1 MQPLSGRAAALLV
14 LSRVLDGATLDTAW
28 AELPRD
34 PPIPERDKAF
44 ARRLVLVTLRRM
56 GQIDDVIRRC
66 LDQPLQRRRGN
77 IRDILR
83 VGACQLLFLDTP
95 SHAAVDA
102 TVLLAEG
109 SPLKGLVNA
118 VLRRLARE
126 GKAMLSPREAPR
138 LNMPD
143 WLWRQLRDAW
153 NEETARAISNV
164 HMGEPPLDLT
174 VKSDGAGWAAKL
186 GGHLLP
192 TGSVRLRNVSSVV
205 DLPGYAD
212 GEWWVQDTSA
222 ALPARLL
229 TGILAPGSR
238 VADLCAAPGGKTAQL
253 AAAGLHVTAV
263 DVSPER
269 LVRLRTNLTRL
280 KLTAEVVANYAET
293 WRPEALL
300 DGVLVDAP
308 CTATGTIR
316 RNPEIPW
323 IKDAT
328 AAAGLRA
335 TQDTLLEHAGTLVRE
350 GGVIAYAVCSLD
362 QSEGEHRVA
371 AFLGRHPEFE
381 RVPVTE
387 ADVGGLAEVVS
398 PAGDLRALP
407 NHLGHIGGMDGFYA
421 ARLRRIAA
429 PATGILAAPS
439 PS

>member
-14 LSRVLDGATLDTAW
+14 LTRVLDGASLDLAW
-28 AELPRD
+28 AELPRE
-34 PPIPERDKAF
+34 PPMAEREKSF
-44 ARRLVLVTLRRM
+44 ARRLVLVTLRRL

-66 LDQPLQRRRGN
+66 LEQPLQRRRGH

-83 VGACQLLFLDTP
+83 LGACQLLFLDTP
-95 SHAAVDA
+95 AHAAVDA
-102 TVLLAEG
+102 TVILAG
-109 SPLKGLVNA
+109 DSPLKGLVNA

-126 GKAMLSPREAPR
+126 GKAMISPREAPR

-143 WLWRQLRDAW
+143 WLWRQLRDSW
-153 NEETARAISNV
+153 SEETARAISNA
-164 HMGEPPLDLT
+164 HMAEPPLDLT
-174 VKSDGAGWAAKL
+174 VKSDGTDWAAKL
-186 GGHLLP
+186 GGNLLP
-192 TGSVRLRNVSSVV
+192 TGSVRLRNVASVA

-229 TGILAPGSR
+229 SSILPPGSR

-253 AAAGLHVTAV
+253 AAAGLRVTAV
-263 DVSPER
+263 DSSSER
-269 LVRLRTNLTRL
+269 LVRLRANLTRL
-280 KLTAEVVANYAET
+280 KLTAEVVASYAET

-323 IKDAT
+323 IKG
-328 AAAGLRA
+328 AAAASGLRA
-335 TQDTLLEHAGTLVRE
+335 TQDTLLEHASTLVRE
-350 GGVIAYAVCSLD
+350 GGIVAYAVCSLD

-387 ADVGGLAEVVS
+387 ADTGGLAEVVS
-398 PAGDLRALP
+398 PDGDLRAL
-407 NHLGHIGGMDGFYA
+407 
-421 ARLRRIAA
+421 RLRGARV
-429 PATGILAAPS
+429 G
-439 PS
+439 